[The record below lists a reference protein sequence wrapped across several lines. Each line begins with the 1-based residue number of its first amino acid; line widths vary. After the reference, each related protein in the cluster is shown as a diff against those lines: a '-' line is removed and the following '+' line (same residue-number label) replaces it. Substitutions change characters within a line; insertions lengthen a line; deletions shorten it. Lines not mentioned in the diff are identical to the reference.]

1 MQRMSS
7 HLARDVQ
14 KVGAHPPL
22 ARPSPALRPPH
33 PLLLVVA
40 REGERR
46 AVEAGP
52 GHSPSPVSAG
62 PYRVARSWQLAATV
76 RLSGAGYARVQS
88 LDAPS
93 HSSWPDVRDG
103 TYSSIDDTNSGAV
116 QGDRYDE

>member
-7 HLARDVQ
+7 HRPAGCSKSGSSPAPR
-14 KVGAHPPL
+14 
-22 ARPSPALRPPH
+22 RPSPALRPPH
-33 PLLLVVA
+33 PLLVVVA

-76 RLSGAGYARVQS
+76 RLSGAGTLKSRPIPFLAGREGWDILKYR
-88 LDAPS
+88 
-93 HSSWPDVRDG
+93 
-103 TYSSIDDTNSGAV
+103 
-116 QGDRYDE
+116 